1 MAILGK
7 FDAKA
12 MGTDVGVT
20 NGDAT
25 VTTAGDFTDASDNKI
40 DAGDIIELSGVAYL
54 VKEVTSAT
62 ALELHTTYAGSTAT
76 VAAANAVRRTA
87 PKAVADFVVKGG
99 DTVSRQLIFADST
112 ESGIA
117 ANKTRG
123 IWGPGW
129 WLYHSYTDAAGST
142 RHKAECLAPLTVTAA
157 VAGDDSDDTIAADV
171 AVVLAVTAQ
180 PSAVTNAADPY
191 TGNPAF
197 TVSATATGDAT
208 GATISVQWQ
217 RQTANATTRWVD
229 VTGSLD
235 GGVYS
240 TGLATSSGARVGNL
254 VITGAAKSALDG
266 YKYRAKLTTSTGAA
280 EIISDAAT
288 LTFA

>member
-87 PKAVADFVVKGG
+87 PKAVAEYVVKGG
-99 DTVSRQLIFADST
+99 DSLSYDLVFADST
-112 ESGIA
+112 EAGLNENRS
-117 ANKTRG
+117 RG

-129 WLYHSYTDAAGST
+129 WLYNTYTDASGST

-157 VAGDDSDDTIAADV
+157 VAGDDADDTIVADAAS
-171 AVVLAVTAQ
+171 AVVIDTQ
-180 PSAVTNAADPY
+180 PAAATSASGAA
-191 TGNPAF
+191 TF
-197 TVSATATGDAT
+197 TVATSTTGT
-208 GATISVQWQ
+208 PGTLTFKWQ

-229 VTGSLD
+229 ITASLD
-235 GGVYS
+235 TGVTYADFTTATLALS
-240 TGLATSSGARVGNL
+240 GLAADG
-254 VITGAAKSALDG
+254 LDG
-266 YKYRAKLTTSTGAA
+266 YKYRVKITSTGGT
-280 EIISDAAT
+280 EEVISNGAAT
-288 LTFA
+288 ITFGS